1 MYNRPDAQGGAW
13 LTAKTY
19 GLGAFRNDTLYD
31 VQPEGEHYKTGALG
45 KSLKKYL
52 RDDWERTKEDCQK
65 IQEKTG
71 TASRTVKNAI
81 KKAYYWT
88 GIWALTTAGFA
99 GGLTYTCVKYN
110 GDHLAWIKDALAGG
124 VLASAFEL
132 YKHTSSKRKEYKEG
146 MKRLEEQEKIEAQKI
161 ENAVKLKGLK
171 DEYFSFMKKLMRS
184 SDLSL
189 DEKIN
194 LKYHTFLLDDYTKEL
209 FADGEGKTAE
219 QIGQLRDK
227 IEDKKTCLDRYIENK
242 KEMECNHRTVQLETE
257 KDTQEYENRYEETVA
272 QL

>member
-1 MYNRPDAQGGAW
+1 MESGARGGAR

-31 VQPEGEHYKTGALG
+31 VHPEGEHYKTGALG

-65 IQEKTG
+65 IRERTG
-71 TASRTVKNAI
+71 TASKTVKNAI

-124 VLASAFEL
+124 ALASVFEL
-132 YKHTSSKRKEYKEG
+132 YKHTSNRWKKHKYDIERFEAQK
-146 MKRLEEQEKIEAQKI
+146 KIEAQKI
-161 ENAVKLKGLK
+161 ENAVKLKELK

-189 DEKIN
+189 DEKIS
-194 LKYHTFLLDDYTKEL
+194 LKYHTLLLDDYTKEL
-209 FADGEGKTAE
+209 FADGEGTTAE

-227 IEDKKTCLDRYIENK
+227 MEDKRTCLDRYIENK
-242 KEMECNHRTVQLETE
+242 KEMECNHGTVQLETE
-257 KDTQEYENRYEETVA
+257 KDTQKYENRYEEMVA